1 MIISFAT
8 VAREY
13 DYVRPEFSRNREL
26 NIINGRHPVIEQV
39 LSAPFIANTT
49 GMSPKS
55 NLLLITGP
63 NMGGKSTYMRQT
75 ALITLM
81 AYAGSFVPAE
91 RAVIPDI
98 DKIFTRIG
106 ASDDLA
112 SGRSTFMVEM
122 TETSSIINQVTDN
135 SLVLMDEIGRG
146 TSTIDGMSLAW
157 AVAEF
162 LAKKNC
168 YTLFSTHYFE
178 LTELEK
184 NFSNVRNVHF
194 GAQKTGDTIIFLHNV
209 SDGCAT
215 SSYGLEVAALA
226 GIPQKIINL
235 ARKRMSIFTS
245 QIRNED
251 VSSQAGRNQEIS
263 AESHIPSEIE
273 DIITTIKELHP
284 DTLSARDALNIIY
297 SLCDR
302 VKDI

>member
-1 MIISFAT
+1 
-8 VAREY
+8 
-13 DYVRPEFSRNREL
+13 
-26 NIINGRHPVIEQV
+26 
-39 LSAPFIANTT
+39 
-49 GMSPKS
+49 
-55 NLLLITGP
+55 
-63 NMGGKSTYMRQT
+63 
-75 ALITLM
+75 M